1 MRLPGANFSMT
12 TILSNF
18 RLAILAALAAMN
30 CIAAA
35 QASPLKFNAITIDAG
50 QVYVIGNGTSG
61 TSLALPPPL
70 VFQVGTITIA
80 ETGFADLQSNV
91 LIVAST
97 PFSTVYGYVFNG
109 FGGGT
114 WLGNSG
120 PPGTGGGIG
129 SSTAANDPTGL
140 TGLGIINNAEAQY
153 TVFQGVSLTA
163 GTETLVKYTYYGD
176 ANLDGDVDAADFA
189 LMGTGSGW
197 YHGDFN
203 YDGVVDATDYD
214 LYNLSSEALHP
225 TPEPTTAALVF
236 GGVAFLVS
244 RRRRNGATN

>member
-1 MRLPGANFSMT
+1 MK
-12 TILSNF
+12 TITSNF
-18 RLAILAALAAMN
+18 RVAILASLAAIN
-30 CIAAA
+30 CLAAA
-35 QASPLKFNAITIDAG
+35 PASPLKMDAISINAG
-50 QVYVIGNGTSG
+50 QVYVIGNS
-61 TSLALPPPL
+61 TSLALPQPL
-70 VFQVGTITIA
+70 VLQVGTLSIA
-80 ETGFADLQSNV
+80 STGFLDLQSNV
-91 LIVAST
+91 LIVQST
-97 PFSTVYGYVFNG
+97 PFSTVYGYVVNG

-129 SSTAANDPTGL
+129 CSTAADDPTGM
-140 TGLGIINNAEAQY
+140 TALGIINNAEAHY
-153 TVFQGVSLTA
+153 TVFEEVSLTL
-163 GTETLVKYTYYGD
+163 GTESLVKYTYYGD

-203 YDGVVDATDYD
+203 YDGAVDASDYY
-214 LYNLSSEALHP
+214 LYNFSSAALHP

-244 RRRRNGATN
+244 RRRRNGATPSTTRSFPTSG